1 MFYISEWLPN
11 PKGTDRGAEWVEIGN
26 NGDASASLSGW
37 SLTNGASKKVAL
49 QGDVPAHGFVLIPV
63 NEQGLTI
70 RNTNESIF
78 LFDPSGNL
86 AHESHFFGTA
96 PEGKS
101 YSSINGQF
109 VVSDPTP
116 GAENPATAGSNMT
129 ALVGATYPES
139 GVVES
144 SLGGGG
150 IVGLALMA
158 ALAVTALFI
167 FIITQHDDIQ
177 KLVFARDEEI
187 R

>member
-1 MFYISEWLPN
+1 MLYISEWLPN

-26 NGDASASLSGW
+26 NGDTSASLSGW
-37 SLTNGASKKVAL
+37 SLTNGAGKKAAL

-109 VVSDPTP
+109 IVSDPTP
-116 GAENPATAGSNMT
+116 GAENTMPNTT

-144 SLGGGG
+144 SLSTGG
-150 IVGLALMA
+150 IVSLAVMA

-177 KLVFARDEEI
+177 KLIFARDEEI